1 MPWLACHGR
10 CGLLLPLG
18 FKKSIHWRIHGAHW
32 VEPFVVV
39 FVLGPIILVT
49 CGDGIY
55 MAITF
60 SNGCLWQWMAK
71 KHMGGLVLA
80 SLGILWYFLELVF
93 MALTAFMAFIAF
105 MAFMAVLALLWA

>member
-1 MPWLACHGR
+1 MRWH
-10 CGLLLPLG
+10 
-18 FKKSIHWRIHGAHW
+18 
-32 VEPFVVV
+32 
-39 FVLGPIILVT
+39 
-49 CGDGIY
+49 
-55 MAITF
+55 
-60 SNGCLWQWMAK
+60 WMAK